1 MCYCHAI
8 QCSVLDLK
16 PFNFSP
22 PGSRISSQPYYLLTY
37 APGAALTH
45 PPTNDQH
52 TQYVDAGLASE
63 AEAAALVAQVQ
74 GLKLQELNT
83 IFKGLGIQ
91 SSSSKE
97 TGAQAPAA
105 AAEAPAFAP
114 LKDVASVASTPTAQL
129 KEWEALG
136 A

>member
-1 MCYCHAI
+1 MI
-8 QCSVLDLK
+8 QCSVFDLK
-16 PFNFSP
+16 ILSISP
-22 PGSRISSQPYYLLTY
+22 RPTTLLRIFTY

-45 PPTNDQH
+45 PPTNQH

-91 SSSSKE
+91 GSSSKE
-97 TGAQAPAA
+97 TGAQAPAAAA

>member
-1 MCYCHAI
+1 M
-8 QCSVLDLK
+8 
-16 PFNFSP
+16 
-22 PGSRISSQPYYLLTY
+22 
-37 APGAALTH
+37 
-45 PPTNDQH
+45 
-52 TQYVDAGLASE
+52 
-63 AEAAALVAQVQ
+63 AQVQ

-91 SSSSKE
+91 GSSSTE
-97 TGAQAPAA
+97 TGAQAPAAA

-129 KEWEALG
+129 KEWEAIG